1 MKENL
6 YLALKDPKIA
16 YCDRIKDE
24 LKTLIDNF
32 TKDTFEARFS
42 MVEKFYASDFD
53 FKDINTQL
61 EYEKRNA
68 KYEALAVEMAEK
80 NSSPKILCELS
91 ITAKFIKLSHLVES
105 LPVC

>member
-1 MKENL
+1 MGKHERKPIL
-6 YLALKDPKIA
+6 SSKRPKKIA

-68 KYEALAVEMAEK
+68 K
-80 NSSPKILCELS
+80 
-91 ITAKFIKLSHLVES
+91 
-105 LPVC
+105 